1 MKTKEKI
8 GSIIIVVLIIY
19 GIVGLYTYN
28 NSIQEKEL
36 EKSNKTVIAI
46 VTPDELLQ
54 HIQEQQLE
62 QQLNEQ
68 VENTEP
74 ERIEVYDNMTM
85 EELTDKLNR
94 SLNSTL
100 AGKGELFASYAIE
113 LGIDPYLALAIVLE
127 ETGCTWE
134 CSYLVKACNNI
145 GGQKGTPSCGGG
157 AYRSYP
163 TLDEGIKGFL
173 DNLYNNYYAYGLTTA
188 ELINPKYAENKAWAT
203 NVNAYIERIKAK

>member
-1 MKTKEKI
+1 MLY
-8 GSIIIVVLIIY
+8 SIA
-19 GIVGLYTYN
+19 GLYYYN
-28 NSIQEKEL
+28 TSIKAKEL
-36 EKSNKTVIAI
+36 QEGSSNKQIIAI
-46 VTPDELLQ
+46 ATSDEILQ
-54 HIQEQQLE
+54 KIEQQRLEQEQI
-62 QQLNEQ
+62 
-68 VENTEP
+68 ENTEP
-74 ERIEVYDNMTM
+74 ERVEVYDNMTM
-85 EELTDKLNR
+85 EELADKLNR

-100 AGKGELFASYAIE
+100 AGKGELFANYSIQ

-134 CSYLVKACNNI
+134 CSYLVKTCNNI

-188 ELINPKYAENKAWAT
+188 ELMNPKYAENTKWAV